1 MLLTNWLSRF
11 SVRSVRISRRNSRR
25 RRIENVVPAQVESLE
40 DRQLLSAVNPTME
53 PDNIAIPE
61 STPDQK
67 AEPPIFESLEG
78 SQLLP

>member
-11 SVRSVRISRRNSRR
+11 SVRSVRISRRRNSRR

-53 PDNIAIPE
+53 PDNIADTGE
-61 STPDQK
+61 Y
-67 AEPPIFESLEG
+67 A
-78 SQLLP
+78 